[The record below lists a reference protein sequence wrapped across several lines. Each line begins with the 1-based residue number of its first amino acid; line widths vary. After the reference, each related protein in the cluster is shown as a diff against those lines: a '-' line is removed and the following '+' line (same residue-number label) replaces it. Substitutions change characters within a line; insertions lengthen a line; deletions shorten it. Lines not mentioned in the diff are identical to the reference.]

1 MVLVCMWLWL
11 GVYYALQSKLS
22 LGEADLEADLFY
34 ALLEVGE
41 VVLEPEFFVLD
52 DADEFDE
59 LVVLLLLLA
68 DVLLAE

>member
-1 MVLVCMWLWL
+1 MYCIVLMVLV
-11 GVYYALQSKLS
+11 YYAEQSKLS
-22 LGEADLEADLFY
+22 LREADLEADLFD

-41 VVLEPEFFVLD
+41 VVLEPEFLVLD
-52 DADEFDE
+52 DADQFHE

>member
-1 MVLVCMWLWL
+1 MYCITLMALVC
-11 GVYYALQSKLS
+11 YAEQSKLS
-22 LGEADLEADLFY
+22 LREADLEADLFD

-41 VVLEPEFFVLD
+41 VVLEPEFLVLD
-52 DADEFDE
+52 DADEFHE

>member
-1 MVLVCMWLWL
+1 MVLV
-11 GVYYALQSKLS
+11 YYAEQSKLS
-22 LGEADLEADLFY
+22 LCEADLEADLFDS
-34 ALLEVGE
+34 LLEVGE

-52 DADEFDE
+52 DADEFYE